1 MRIRAGKLRALAVT
15 TATPAD
21 ALARSCQRLPK
32 PCLAI
37 EVTAWFGLGVPKATP
52 SAIVEK
58 LNREVNAALADP
70 KLKARFA
77 ELRAV
82 PFVAT
87 PAEMVAFVAAE
98 TEKWG
103 KAVKFSGATVD

>member
-1 MRIRAGKLRALAVT
+1 MTSAKRT
-15 TATPAD
+15 D
-21 ALARSCQRLPK
+21 ALPDVPTIAETVPGY
-32 PCLAI
+32 
-37 EVTAWFGLGVPKATP
+37 EVTAWFGVGVPKATLP
-52 SAIVEK
+52 AIVER

-70 KLKARFA
+70 KIRARFA
-77 ELRAV
+77 ELGAV

-87 PAEMVAFVAAE
+87 PSEMVTFVAAE